1 MARGTG
7 VGETTEQIYYEKIH
21 ITPSLKKEVI
31 FMRVRDDDK
40 QVVKERKRLLALYK
54 DIPKDRL
61 QVAEG
66 LIIQAA
72 RLRIMLDYMWEDL
85 QQNGEYDLFQQSDK
99 APPYERER
107 PVARLYNTRDQ
118 SYQRIIKQ
126 LSDLLPKK
134 DDEPDKIV
142 RRDLL

>member
-1 MARGTG
+1 
-7 VGETTEQIYYEKIH
+7 
-21 ITPSLKKEVI
+21 
-31 FMRVRDDDK
+31 MRVRDDDK

-107 PVARLYNTRDQ
+107 PVARLYTTRDQ